1 MLHLGLLSGSGVHQ
15 SQSGGTLSV
24 WFPSGH
30 GNLSVCLTIRDREAD
45 DHEGSGWVGVGGVV
59 KPLDHLS
66 QSFRVGGEVV
76 FGLTTDK
83 VHPFLVSLSAY
94 FTLRKSLKYAS
105 CR

>member
-1 MLHLGLLSGSGVHQ
+1 MECIKARVVGHRVYGFQVVTETSAFAS
-15 SQSGGTLSV
+15 LSV
-24 WFPSGH
+24 
-30 GNLSVCLTIRDREAD
+30 IRKVDDR
-45 DHEGSGWVGVGGVV
+45 EGSGWVGVGGVV

-66 QSFRVGGEVV
+66 QSFRVGEEVV

-83 VHPFLVSLSAY
+83 VHLFLVALSAY